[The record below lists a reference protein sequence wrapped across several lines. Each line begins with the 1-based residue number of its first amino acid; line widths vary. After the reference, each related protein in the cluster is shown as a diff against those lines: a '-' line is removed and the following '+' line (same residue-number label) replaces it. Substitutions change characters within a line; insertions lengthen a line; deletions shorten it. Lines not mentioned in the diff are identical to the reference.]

1 MGILSS
7 MTLVICQAQL
17 ETFGEASRHR
27 FESRL
32 CDLVRQHWRESC
44 EAMSP
49 SDLHKFVEDGIARG
63 RRYGLTSERDL
74 ARFVNVQFA
83 LGAEFDADPRHAW
96 AADVLKASGVPASTR
111 VDQLCEL
118 TAGALR

>member
-1 MGILSS
+1 
-7 MTLVICQAQL
+7 
-17 ETFGEASRHR
+17 
-27 FESRL
+27 
-32 CDLVRQHWRESC
+32 
-44 EAMSP
+44 MSP